1 MLILYGTSAD
11 DTLGH
16 E

>member
-1 MLILYGTSAD
+1 MLILHGTSAD